1 MQVVLGSSVKDSE
14 VTRVLAEEGR
24 RLEAKLQS
32 RADEESLLL
41 QQLQVACDEV
51 IEAEMALDA
60 ARSTSERLA
69 AAEAERYLKAE
80 DDSEVAQ
87 LRRKLLELKGP
98 APDEQE
104 LVALADAVPWRRR
117 VVNACREVEEAYEWS
132 GWTVWSK
139 WDTSTLPP
147 PLKDLADGKPCL
159 FTDEAAETVVD
170 IDQASREDWI
180 ATEAWHPVSQWAYGE
195 TVDELL
201 ESGGE
206 ADENVASAERRQSA
220 AAKAFGWPFRTVRR
234 RKWEREVARSR
245 IRGCG
250 DLANA
255 VLRLRAEAAASQAL
269 CSKLVVQLDD
279 LQRLKTDADER
290 AQKARDMDASIAS
303 MRDQLDT
310 SVKGLRRLELLTAAS
325 KRTPVTPLGRK
336 RPSSSSLSKQS
347 SIDED
352 EPSVDPAEDN
362 AVIVQRQQGQ
372 QQGALTLRAVG
383 NLLLRAAASPSA
395 PVPPVEQ
402 LPPAP
407 PLEPTRSVDF

>member
-1 MQVVLGSSVKDSE
+1 MQVVLGSSVKETE

-32 RADEESLLL
+32 RAEEESLLL

-51 IEAEMALDA
+51 IEVEMALDA

-69 AAEAERYLKAE
+69 AAEAERFLMA
-80 DDSEVAQ
+80 DTEVAQ
-87 LRRKLLELKGP
+87 LRRKLHELKGP
-98 APDEQE
+98 APEEQE
-104 LVALADAVPWRRR
+104 LVALADSVPWRRR
-117 VVNACREVEEAYEWS
+117 VVDVCREVEEAYEWS

-139 WDTSTLPP
+139 WDTSTLPA

-159 FTDEAAETVVD
+159 FTDEAAEIVVD
-170 IDQASREDWI
+170 IDQASREDWV
-180 ATEAWHPVSQWAYGE
+180 ATEAWHPVSPWAYGE

-201 ESGGE
+201 ETGGE

-250 DLANA
+250 ELANA
-255 VLRLRAEAAASQAL
+255 VLRLRAEAATSQAL

-279 LQRLKTDADER
+279 LQRLKADADER
-290 AQKARDMDASIAS
+290 AQKARHMDASIAS
-303 MRDQLDT
+303 MREQLEA
-310 SVKGLRRLELLTAAS
+310 SLKGLRRLELLTVAS

-336 RPSSSSLSKQS
+336 RPSSTSLSKQ
-347 SIDED
+347 
-352 EPSVDPAEDN
+352 PSVDEDAPSEDDPPEDA
-362 AVIVQRQQGQ
+362 AVVVQTQPDQ

-402 LPPAP
+402 PPPAP
-407 PLEPTRSVDF
+407 PLASTRSVDF